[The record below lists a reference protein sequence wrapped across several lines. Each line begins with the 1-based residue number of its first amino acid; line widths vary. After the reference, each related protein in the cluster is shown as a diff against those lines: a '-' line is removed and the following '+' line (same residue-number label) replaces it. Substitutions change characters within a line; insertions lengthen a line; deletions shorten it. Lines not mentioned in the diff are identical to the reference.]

1 MSATVRSHTFELDD
15 GHIIFFFFASFL
27 YFFFFFFNATATTEI
42 YTLSLHDA
50 LPISIGAFGSCV
62 FTITALARCTSM
74 SLYLISS
81 IGCKENSYDFF
92 GGNHEWTRMNTNWE
106 QRR

>member
-1 MSATVRSHTFELDD
+1 MFRGNSLSVISVQSVVFAVLRVYSCSFVVKDSHGAEK
-15 GHIIFFFFASFL
+15 
-27 YFFFFFFNATATTEI
+27 
-42 YTLSLHDA
+42 
-50 LPISIGAFGSCV
+50 PISIGAFGSCV

-92 GGNHEWTRMNTNWE
+92 GGNHE
-106 QRR
+106 